1 MFIIF
6 LTNNYFEQGLYKQY
20 KEEKWLKFKPLQS
33 IFADYTT
40 NPVMYLTELLH
51 STNFKIDVCEYEEI
65 SFTTNNFKGTHV
77 IFK

>member
-6 LTNNYFEQGLYKQY
+6 LTNNYFEQGLHKQY